1 MHTNSLTAYREE
13 RPRLSQR
20 ASEVLDVVR
29 MFGPLTDRQI
39 METMGFA
46 EPNAVRPRCTELI
59 EAGLL
64 VEYDNVR
71 CPVTGKTVRRVA
83 VRKPGEQMAMPL

>member
-1 MHTNSLTAYREE
+1 MHANSLSAYHQE

-20 ASEVLDVVR
+20 AAEVLDVVR

-39 METMGFA
+39 AETLGYRDM
-46 EPNAVRPRCTELI
+46 NAVRPRCTELI

-64 VEYDNVR
+64 VEHDNAR

-83 VRKPGEQMAMPL
+83 VRRPGEQLGLL